1 MGRAPPVWAHL
12 VGGGLT
18 ERRSGASTRETSDTA
33 VRTDR
38 RHDPAT
44 SSERAT
50 LVPARCSAGSKKPPG
65 GILIDRRGSPACI
78 RRSCGRRR
86 RRRGPGTGERAPRE
100 VELMARA
107 VERAP
112 MRVPDGRESGTLPVR
127 AVHVAGRVSPRRTPW
142 VPKNDGRELGTLPVP
157 WTLPA
162 SKVDAR
168 TPWGWTLPASKL
180 DAWAPPPWAPRRA
193 RAAERAPTRKL
204 HEQRSPEG
212 TCPAERWG
220 ALPCSARSPEKNQ
233 SQGAG
238 W

>member
-50 LVPARCSAGSKKPPG
+50 PVPARCSAGSKKPPG

-112 MRVPDGRESGTLPVR
+112 VRE
-127 AVHVAGRVSPRRTPW
+127 
-142 VPKNDGRELGTLPVP
+142 NDGRELGTLPVP

-180 DAWAPPPWAPRRA
+180 DAWATPQWAPRRA

-220 ALPCSARSPEKNQ
+220 ALPCSARSPEKNRGR
-233 SQGAG
+233 GAG